1 MTWRH
6 CLIWMTGSVEPFLC
20 NILSC
25 VGSTLCHQ
33 PIQKNKQKATLN
45 WQWHQIYS
53 KIFCTAAE
61 PSSTCIRWAAQH
73 CVHAFCR
80 LLQTWFHSDQLH
92 WRFCCIPEPLQGLKW
107 TPIFQPSVLFFLALA
122 QLVKCCIHNSGVVE
136 QVVVLLCLP
145 LKRWEQQIV
154 QLIGCILPADRLHLT
169 WLFILNPVVCPC
181 TLINMNTHH
190 PGGYDVHT
198 IPHLLLVVFTWLATA
213 MCVDHVNCI
222 SIFSRLTFV
231 FLHHHLLNLCQDDFC
246 FVDTACKD

>member
-1 MTWRH
+1 M
-6 CLIWMTGSVEPFLC
+6 
-20 NILSC
+20 
-25 VGSTLCHQ
+25 
-33 PIQKNKQKATLN
+33 
-45 WQWHQIYS
+45 
-53 KIFCTAAE
+53 
-61 PSSTCIRWAAQH
+61 PSAGY
-73 CVHAFCR
+73 CR
-80 LLQTWFHSDQLH
+80 LAFTVTSCTDGFAVFLSHCRAWNEHQFFSHQS
-92 WRFCCIPEPLQGLKW
+92 
-107 TPIFQPSVLFFLALA
+107 FFLALA